1 MSLFRFMDIKKYS
14 HKKRVH
20 FFINIIVGLLIVL
33 GTHFIQNT
41 ELGESA
47 MNWALDFFIKH
58 EARKATIKNNEERIL
73 YVDIN
78 EDTYERWG
86 KPLLIPRDKLA
97 SIIECAHEGGAKV
110 VIVDIL
116 LDYKDCCNPKGDE
129 KLRKVLEYI
138 NRSKSHLKIIFPI
151 LVYQNGKTSNNIF
164 ADLIGENKGANFH
177 YGLPYISETQKD
189 SVTRYWVPYKVIN
202 DGTNRPFI
210 IWGIPLLAI
219 ALTEEEGFK
228 KLEGLQN
235 DIFENRNF
243 KRRLTFAQNRI
254 SIMSNIQDEY
264 SYRIRFLQLPENLGL
279 NRIEAQYI
287 KETLT
292 KKEMEH
298 MRKVFDVKNKIIII
312 GNSTYE
318 AGDIHLTPVG
328 NMAGLFIIGNAI
340 NTLTKG
346 LQMSRPPFWLN
357 VIVEIIVI
365 VIAAWFFLY
374 FTSLLAQI
382 FGTITLLLVL
392 GPISWLFFIRKGIFL
407 NFVLPIIGMVL
418 HEIIS
423 DVEETVVLKGRRE

>member
-1 MSLFRFMDIKKYS
+1 MNLIRFMDIRKYS

-33 GTHFIQNT
+33 GTHLIQNT

-47 MNWALDFFIKH
+47 MNWALDFFIKY
-58 EARKATIKNNEERIL
+58 EAQKTTIKTKGERIL

-78 EDTYERWG
+78 DDTYERWG

-97 SIIECAHEGGAKV
+97 SIIECAYEGGAKV
-110 VIVDIL
+110 VVVDIL

-129 KLRKVLEYI
+129 KLRKVLENI
-138 NRSKSHLKIIFPI
+138 HKSKRRLKIIFPI

-164 ADLIGENKGANFH
+164 ADLITENKGANFH
-177 YGLPYISETQKD
+177 YGLSYISETQKD
-189 SVTRYWVPYKVIN
+189 SVTRYWVAYKVIKN
-202 DGTNRPFI
+202 NTHKPFI
-210 IWGIPLLAI
+210 IWGIPLLAV

-228 KLEGLQN
+228 KLEGLRN
-235 DIFENRNF
+235 DIFESRSF
-243 KRRLTFAQNRI
+243 KKRLTFVKKSI
-254 SIMSNIQDEY
+254 SIMSNIQDAY

-287 KETLT
+287 KEALNE
-292 KKEMEH
+292 KEMEH
-298 MRKVFDVKNKIIII
+298 MRKVFDFKDKIIII

-340 NTLTKG
+340 NTLLNG
-346 LQMSRPPFWLN
+346 LQMSPSPFLLN
-357 VIVEIIVI
+357 MVLEIIVI
-365 VIAAWFFLY
+365 LIAAWFFLY

-382 FGTITLLLVL
+382 LGTMTLLLFF
-392 GPISWLFFIRKGIFL
+392 GPISWLLFIKKGIFL

-418 HEIIS
+418 HEIIV
-423 DVEETVVLKGRRE
+423 DVEETFILKGRRE

>member
-1 MSLFRFMDIKKYS
+1 MDIRKYS
-14 HKKRVH
+14 YKKRVH

-41 ELGESA
+41 ELGESS

-58 EARKATIKNNEERIL
+58 EAQKATIKNNEERIL

-78 EDTYERWG
+78 DDTYERWG

-97 SIIECAHEGGAKV
+97 SIIESAHEGGAKV
-110 VIVDIL
+110 VVVDIL

-129 KLRKVLEYI
+129 KLRKVLEDI
-138 NRSKSHLKIIFPI
+138 HKRKSSLKIILPI

-164 ADLIGENKGANFH
+164 TDLIAENKGANFH

-189 SVTRYWVPYKVIN
+189 SVTRYWMPYKVIKN
-202 DGTNRPFI
+202 IADKPFI
-210 IWGIPLLAI
+210 IWGIPLLAV
-219 ALTEEEGFK
+219 ALTEEEGFE

-235 DIFENRNF
+235 DIFEGRNF
-243 KRRLTFAQNRI
+243 KKQLTFAKNGI
-254 SIMSNIQDEY
+254 SIMSNMQDAY
-264 SYRIRFLQLPENLGL
+264 SYRIRYLQPPEKLGL

-287 KETLT
+287 KETLS
-292 KKEMEH
+292 KKEMER
-298 MRKVFDVKNKIIII
+298 MRKTFNFKNKIVII
-312 GNSTYE
+312 GNSTNE
-318 AGDIHLTPVG
+318 AGDMHLTPVG

-340 NTLTKG
+340 NTLING
-346 LQMSRPPFWLN
+346 LQMSQSPFWLN

-374 FTSLLAQI
+374 FTSLLAQSL
-382 FGTITLLLVL
+382 GTITLLLVF
-392 GPISWLFFIRKGIFL
+392 GPISWLFFIKKGIFL

-418 HEIIS
+418 HEIIA